1 MNRELLTRGTLEEQ
15 YYPRKKGNYKKIWNK
30 TFYVLNS
37 WDILSIYY
45 YDVK

>member
-30 TFYVLNS
+30 TFYVLKQLGHFVN
-37 WDILSIYY
+37 ILLWC
-45 YDVK
+45 